1 VSTDTTTTGDEQ
13 YLRDDRWPLVTDIP
27 PRIQQK
33 VKQIAER
40 RGLVEVKPDLLLDE
54 EYLLARC
61 YRAMSRESWQ
71 DGETIE
77 EVRSA
82 VNDFM
87 FNLYG
92 VNWDDRFPR
101 KNGPVEKK

>member
-1 VSTDTTTTGDEQ
+1 
-13 YLRDDRWPLVTDIP
+13 
-27 PRIQQK
+27 
-33 VKQIAER
+33 
-40 RGLVEVKPDLLLDE
+40 
-54 EYLLARC
+54 
-61 YRAMSRESWQ
+61 MSRESWQ

-87 FNLYG
+87 FNLHG
-92 VNWDDRFPR
+92 VDWDNRYPR

>member
-1 VSTDTTTTGDEQ
+1 MSTDTTTTA
-13 YLRDDRWPLVTDIP
+13 T
-27 PRIQQK
+27 
-33 VKQIAER
+33 
-40 RGLVEVKPDLLLDE
+40 KPELMCE
-54 EYLLARC
+54 SEWQGRMLLARA
-61 YRAMSRESWQ
+61 YRSMSRESWQ

-87 FNLYG
+87 FNLHG
-92 VNWDDRFPR
+92 VDWDNRYPR